1 MNRRIL
7 SVLTAILILGSVC
20 SICFA
25 DGYDFML
32 SVTSDVSSVSKGD
45 TFSVSFYANS
55 IVESKGI
62 LSITATAKYDP
73 SQLRYKGLRGLVPKD
88 WGDEFFAEAFEAVEG
103 SEKIITI
110 NMAYDGNTS
119 FDEVAVSEDNQLGFE
134 LSFDVITATTGTA
147 TVSVL
152 TEGLDATSASD
163 LSVLNGLGESYS
175 VSLNEVQ
182 TVVSEESKEEQSSFD
197 ITEEPT
203 SEEEIVSS
211 VASGDVSENDS
222 EDFSD
227 ESVEESVEST
237 EESKAE
243 SVESTE
249 ESKAESVES
258 TEESKIES
266 TESQEESDE
275 KSVVASETSEES
287 KDSNDKEGGLGVVF
301 WIVISC
307 VAVSIIAVVVY
318 MLRFKKNDMNPV
330 NPS

>member
-25 DGYDFML
+25 DGYAFML
-32 SVTSDVSSVSKGD
+32 SATSDVSSVSKDD

-55 IVESKGI
+55 IVDSKGI

-73 SQLRYKGLRGLVPKD
+73 SQLIYKGLRGLVPEE
-88 WGDEFFAEAFEAVEG
+88 WGAKFFAEAFEAVEG
-103 SEKIITI
+103 SEKTITI
-110 NMAYDGNTS
+110 NMAYDGNTG
-119 FDEVAVSEDNQLGFE
+119 FDEAAVSEDDLLGFE
-134 LSFDVITATTGTA
+134 LTFDVITAATGTA

-163 LSVLNGLGESYS
+163 LSVLKGLGESYS

-182 TVVSEESKEEQSSFD
+182 TVVSEESSYDPFYSIDDTISYEEVVSFVEESKEEPSSED
-197 ITEEPT
+197 IIEEST
-203 SEEEIVSS
+203 SEEESISE
-211 VASGDVSENDS
+211 VASDELSDDDS
-222 EDFSD
+222 EIEDEEITD
-227 ESVEESVEST
+227 ESVEESAESK
-237 EESKAE
+237 EESKE
-243 SVESTE
+243 
-249 ESKAESVES
+249 
-258 TEESKIES
+258 
-266 TESQEESDE
+266 Q
-275 KSVVASETSEES
+275 SVVASETSEES

-307 VAVSIIAVVVY
+307 VAIAIIAVVVY
-318 MLRFKKNDMNPV
+318 MLKFRKNDMNPV